1 MSFRVFD
8 HYYHIIDILSNIFFK
23 YTNLCKTAKESRR
36 IQYLNL
42 ELLLYITINSIF

>member
-8 HYYHIIDILSNIFFK
+8 HYCNIIDILFK

-36 IQYLNL
+36 SQYLF
-42 ELLLYITINSIF
+42 NSIFKRFEPGMHEK